1 MMSSAKLGCDSGQ
14 PSSIA
19 VQNLL
24 ERAAELW
31 PDSPSIT
38 FEDRTFCWR
47 ETYERC
53 CNFAEVLAAK
63 GIVAGD
69 RVAYLGFNSHWC
81 FELFFAAPKAGAI
94 ALPLNFRLSTA
105 EMIAC
110 MEDAR
115 PELLLVDEHH
125 IEQAQLLMDACP
137 WLKTVIYAGNGAP
150 PESMEGYENLLSSP
164 QPQCSFGSSGDDTLL
179 IFYTGGTTGRSKGVM
194 LTHNNQFTNAL
205 GGLSWYRMTE
215 RETHLLA
222 SPLFH
227 TAAGS
232 RVFTA
237 TMTGTHS
244 VILSRFDVMAV
255 MDAVQ
260 RYRINTMQ
268 IVPTMLQ
275 MMLEHPQFSDFEFS
289 SLRLITY
296 GAAPMPVAL
305 LERALN
311 ELPGVSFAQSYGM
324 TEASPVVCV
333 LDGDDHSL
341 EPERLTRLESVGR
354 PVFHNH
360 VRIVDSQRKV
370 LPVGQVGEIAVKGSN
385 VMKGYWRAPEL
396 TDAVLSDGWYYTGDS
411 GYFDEGGY
419 LFLSGRIKDMIVSGG
434 ENVYPIEVENV
445 LSRYPGVV
453 ECAVI
458 GIPHEKWGEAVHAV
472 VRLAEPGSA
481 TEQEIKDH
489 CRGFIAHYKCP
500 VAVTFVDEPL
510 PISSVNKI
518 LKSAVRKM
526 IIK

>member
-1 MMSSAKLGCDSGQ
+1 MSSAQPGCDSGKA
-14 PSSIA
+14 SSIA

-24 ERAAELW
+24 ARAAELW
-31 PDSPSIT
+31 PESPSVT
-38 FEDRTFCWR
+38 FVGRTFRWR
-47 ETYERC
+47 ETYQRC
-53 CNFAEVLAAK
+53 CSFAEVLAAN
-63 GIVAGD
+63 GVGFGD

-81 FELFFAAPKAGAI
+81 FELFFSAPMAGAV
-94 ALPLNFRLSTA
+94 AVPLNFRLSTA

-110 MEDAR
+110 LEDAR
-115 PELLLVDEHH
+115 PAMLLVDEHH
-125 IEQAQLLMDACP
+125 LEQGQLLMAACP
-137 WLKTVIYAGNGAP
+137 WLKLVIYAGSGVAP
-150 PESMEGYENLLSSP
+150 AKMDDYEKLLMSP
-164 QPQCSFGSSGDDTLL
+164 GLPCGRSSSGDDTLV

-205 GGLSWYRMTE
+205 GGLSWYRMKE

-244 VILSRFDVMAV
+244 VILTRFDVMSV
-255 MDAVQ
+255 METVQ

-275 MMLEHPQFSDFEFS
+275 MMLEHPQFVDFKFS

-305 LERALN
+305 LERALTQ
-311 ELPGVSFAQSYGM
+311 LPGVSFAQSYGM

-341 EPERLTRLESVGR
+341 APERLGRLESVGR

-360 VRIVDSQRKV
+360 VRIVDSQRQV
-370 LPVGQVGEIAVKGSN
+370 LPAGQVGEIAVKGSN

-396 TDAVLSDGWYYTGDS
+396 TAAVLNDGWYYTGDS
-411 GYFDEGGY
+411 GYFDEAGY

-481 TEQEIKDH
+481 TEQDIKDH
-489 CRGFIAHYKCP
+489 CRELIAHYKCP

-526 IIK
+526 IVE